1 MPNPYLQDQAN
12 NISANMT
19 RNFNTSVMPGINQ
32 GAMAAG
38 GFGGSRQGIAQGLGM
53 RGLNDS
59 IGQAQTNLYSNAYNT
74 DQQLN
79 AQQSM
84 QAAQLQAQQKIAEMN
99 DATQRL
105 GLGNSFNL
113 GLGQLGLGM
122 TQANQNF
129 FNTNRSLDISQ
140 MGLGQSMVNNANT
153 GLTNQGQQLT
163 NLGQT
168 QQNAPWQQLGNF
180 ANTLSP
186 FSGLGQSSSVTT
198 PGASTVGS
206 AMGGAL
212 TAAQLWQ
219 LISGGK

>member
-1 MPNPYLQDQAN
+1 M
-12 NISANMT
+12 
-19 RNFNTSVMPGINQ
+19 
-32 GAMAAG
+32 
-38 GFGGSRQGIAQGLGM
+38 
-53 RGLNDS
+53 
-59 IGQAQTNLYSNAYNT
+59 
-74 DQQLN
+74 
-79 AQQSM
+79 
-84 QAAQLQAQQKIAEMN
+84 
-99 DATQRL
+99 
-105 GLGNSFNL
+105 
-113 GLGQLGLGM
+113 GQLGLGNRQADQSFALGQGNLALGNTQASNQFNLGM
-122 TQANQNF
+122 GQLGLGAMQANQNF
-129 FNTNRSLDISQ
+129 FNTQRGLDLSQ

-163 NLGQT
+163 QVGQT

-212 TAAQLWQ
+212 TAAQIWQ